1 MSIEIILD
9 EQNGTRSW
17 HTREIEMDIAYLLK
31 GFVIGISIA
40 APVGPISVLCIRRT
54 FAEGRL
60 FGIVSGLGGATGDAI
75 YGCVAGFGLTFIS
88 NFLINQQAWL
98 RLIGGI
104 FLCYLGVKTLLAKPA
119 KHAALSNGNGL
130 VGTYA
135 STFFLTLTN
144 PMTIL
149 SFVAIFTGLGLA
161 STGGNYIS
169 AGALVVGIFI
179 GSSFWLLVLCSSVD
193 VFREKF
199 DPSRLQWLNR
209 ISGAIITV
217 FGLVALL
224 SFADIRF

>member
-1 MSIEIILD
+1 MSIEIIQD
-9 EQNGTRSW
+9 EPNGTRSW
-17 HTREIEMDIAYLLK
+17 DTREIEMDIAYLLN

-54 FAEGRL
+54 LAEGRL

-104 FLCYLGVKTLLAKPA
+104 FLCYLGVKTILAKPA
-119 KHAALSNGNGL
+119 RRAALSDGNGL
-130 VGTYA
+130 VGAYA

-179 GSSFWLLVLCSSVD
+179 GSSFWMLVLCSSVD
-193 VFREKF
+193 VFREEF
-199 DPSRLQWLNR
+199 DPLRLQWLNR